1 MPKRGYNQMLSGTL
15 RTVRVHALR
24 LFNGRGR
31 LPFRRGR
38 GIPYILAGLVLFILY
53 RHFTA
58 KDTQMEK
65 VYSLRP
71 VADPAIGGGGGR
83 GGAPFAQNLAPPGRK
98 LVNLVNL

>member
-1 MPKRGYNQMLSGTL
+1 
-15 RTVRVHALR
+15 
-24 LFNGRGR
+24 
-31 LPFRRGR
+31 
-38 GIPYILAGLVLFILY
+38 
-53 RHFTA
+53 
-58 KDTQMEK
+58 MEK